1 MKNTR
6 HVTLFAL
13 QASDAHSYIAEKRSS
28 PLSCNPIPPSILGC
42 SRRKNF
48 WTGFFSSIYCTS
60 FLISFNQRNT
70 TGAVSPQLCFF
81 FSLSLFFSWIHFL
94 SKTFSISPGDLQ
106 PPNSRWH
113 LKYTNLSRILSL
125 SHVVPLCSSTLC
137 SNRLWL
143 FHHSQTLHFH
153 IHTQEK
159 KRHTSDGRARGGG
172 ELIHHHLPW
181 HLWPAATYSNPTLL
195 QHPSVWSRTLR
206 RDIGRGRGSQHF
218 HLLFYRKLVLFA
230 QKGSCDDKVGQSI
243 LIFPG
248 SDTILWGNK
257 DVFNKS
263 LVWCQKGASTF
274 WRGRKKKNGEHAC
287 LIWQPLYKQ

>member
-159 KRHTSDGRARGGG
+159 KRHTSDARTRAGGG
-172 ELIHHHLPW
+172 SLSITACPDTSGLLPPTQTPPSSST
-181 HLWPAATYSNPTLL
+181 LQSGAAHWDETLEGDG
-195 QHPSVWSRTLR
+195 VR
-206 RDIGRGRGSQHF
+206 
-218 HLLFYRKLVLFA
+218 
-230 QKGSCDDKVGQSI
+230 SI
-243 LIFPG
+243 FICSF
-248 SDTILWGNK
+248 I
-257 DVFNKS
+257 
-263 LVWCQKGASTF
+263 AS
-274 WRGRKKKNGEHAC
+274 
-287 LIWQPLYKQ
+287 